1 MAGDIL
7 QVRQLVKYFR
17 SGGFF
22 HSRKTPLTRAVDGI
36 DFTVARGEAFGL
48 VGESGCGKTTT
59 GRILLGLLKPTAG
72 EVLLDGRDIT
82 MLRGRRK
89 REIYRDIQGV
99 FQDPLS
105 SMNPRMTIGEIVT
118 EPLAIQGQLPE
129 ALGRRRTQE
138 LRLPARELL
147 ARVGLPESAAG
158 RYPHQCSGGQ
168 RQRAALARALAANPG
183 FIVLDEPLSA
193 LDISCQ
199 AQMINLL
206 QDCQKVYGLG
216 YLLISHDLL
225 AVRYLC
231 NRVAVMYRGKILET
245 GAAEK
250 VFAEPAHP
258 YTCIL
263 LAAVPTIGDK
273 VKNPPAA
280 GIGECRGFDMA
291 AAAAEFTGAVN
302 LTGAANARGCRFRAR
317 CPEAAAVC
325 AETEPALKETA
336 PGHAVAC
343 HMR

>member
-7 QVRQLVKYFR
+7 QVRKLVKYFR
-17 SGGFF
+17 SGGLF
-22 HSRKTPLTRAVDGI
+22 HSRKSPLTRAVDGI
-36 DFTVARGEAFGL
+36 DFTVARGESFGL

-72 EVLLDGRDIT
+72 EVLFSGRDIT
-82 MLRGRRK
+82 RLRGGSK

-105 SMNPRMTIGEIVT
+105 SMNPRMTIGEIVS
-118 EPLAIQGQLPE
+118 EPLAIQGRMQQ
-129 ALGRRRTQE
+129 ALGRRTQE
-138 LRLPARELL
+138 LRLRARELL
-147 ARVGLPESAAG
+147 TRVGLPESVAG

-168 RQRAALARALAANPG
+168 RQRAALARALAVNPG

-206 QDCQKVYGLG
+206 QDCQKAFGMG
-216 YLLISHDLL
+216 YLLISHDLR

-231 NRVAVMYRGKILET
+231 NRVAVMYRGKIMET
-245 GAAEK
+245 GAAAK
-250 VFAEPAHP
+250 VLAEPLHP
-258 YTCIL
+258 YTRIL
-263 LAAVPTIGDK
+263 LAAVPTIGYPGLDE
-273 VKNPPAA
+273 A
-280 GIGECRGFDMA
+280 A
-291 AAAAEFTGAVN
+291 AAAAEFTGAVDVME
-302 LTGAANARGCRFRAR
+302 GANARGCRYRSR
-317 CPEAAAVC
+317 CPEATTVC
-325 AETEPALKETA
+325 AEMEPVLKGTA